1 MDILVTGGF
10 GYLGGRIADYF
21 SEKGDVV
28 TILARRTPDYLKKF
42 SARYKVI
49 VGDITKPETLKG
61 CCKSQE
67 IVIHTASLNEIACAK
82 DSREAILVNG
92 YGTRNVLEKA
102 VNSKIALFI
111 YLSTF
116 HIYGKVNTS
125 VINEDILPN
134 PTHNYGISHRLG
146 EMYCSSFKERHNLNT
161 VIFRISNGYGAPI
174 HKNVNRWT
182 LAINAFC
189 LQAYKKKKIVLKS
202 SGKQQRD
209 FIGIPDIFQALQLI
223 ISKKDSLKHLVYNIG
238 GENSLTIKEV
248 AKIVAEAYE
257 ELYREKIEVV
267 ARFSDEPTEKR
278 IKFDIRRLKKLGYSP
293 KAEMKKEIKEIFKI
307 LQNG

>member
-92 YGTRNVLEKA
+92 YGTRNILEEA

-189 LQAYKKKKIVLKS
+189 RQAYENKKIVLETP
-202 SGKQQRD
+202 GNQQRD
-209 FIGIPDIFQALQLI
+209 FIGISDILQALQLV

-293 KAEMKKEIKEIFKI
+293 KADMKKEIKEIFKI

>member
-92 YGTRNVLEKA
+92 YGTRNILEEA

-189 LQAYKKKKIVLKS
+189 RQAYENKKIVLETP
-202 SGKQQRD
+202 GNQQRD
-209 FIGIPDIFQALQLI
+209 FIGISDILQALQLVI
-223 ISKKDSLKHLVYNIG
+223 NKKNSLKYSIYNVG
-238 GENSLTIKEV
+238 GENILTIKKV
-248 AKIVAEAYE
+248 AKIVADVYQ
-257 ELYREKIEVV
+257 ELYGKDVRVVIPSSDREREKKI
-267 ARFSDEPTEKR
+267 R
-278 IKFDIRRLKKLGYSP
+278 FDICRMKELGYSP
-293 KAEMKKEIKEIFKI
+293 KSKMKKEIKEVFKI
-307 LQNG
+307 LENE

>member
-134 PTHNYGISHRLG
+134 STHNYGISHRLG

-223 ISKKDSLKHLVYNIG
+223 ISKKDSLKHLVYNVG
-238 GENSLTIKEV
+238 GENILTIKEV
-248 AKIVAEAYE
+248 AKIVAEVYE

-267 ARFSDEPTEKR
+267 TRFSDEPTEKR

>member
-1 MDILVTGGF
+1 MKILVTGGF

-21 SEKGDVV
+21 SKKGDEV
-28 TILARRTPDYLKKF
+28 TILARRIPDYLKKF

-49 VGDITKPETLKG
+49 IGDITKPETLKG

-67 IVIHTASLNEIACAK
+67 IVIHTASINEIACAK

-92 YGTRNVLEKA
+92 YGTRNILEEA

-189 LQAYKKKKIVLKS
+189 RQAYENKKIVLETP
-202 SGKQQRD
+202 GNQQRD
-209 FIGIPDIFQALQLI
+209 FIGISDILQALQLV

-293 KAEMKKEIKEIFKI
+293 KADMKKEIKEIFKI